1 MHRRWRVRHSYP
13 KPVVEL
19 VELLMSQYPVSELSR
34 MLDLPMSVIYRW
46 RARKFAR
53 PASESPRASGET
65 VAALLAQCDQLGFR
79 FTERLAAAARPAPSI
94 EVARQRFDEE
104 VSSISN
110 PLRSPAGGA
119 NLRAGTSSQGMVSAG
134 APRRTESTKSE
145 RSVIEASGRRTSRG
159 VTHRLEAARRL
170 IDTEYFSDI
179 DSKVLADAAQMSRH
193 HFIRMFSGAFGISP
207 HRYLTRTRIGAAK
220 RLLIS
225 SREPIEVI
233 AAGVGFRSGPSLNRA
248 FKQIEGASVSQFCKT
263 ISRDAF
269 IAPSPLPIAA
279 TANLALRAE

>member
-19 VELLMSQYPVSELSR
+19 VELLISQYPVSELSR

-53 PASESPRASGET
+53 SACESPGGGET

-79 FTERLAAAARPAPSI
+79 FTERLSAAARPAPSI
-94 EVARQRFDEE
+94 QVARQRFDED
-104 VSSISN
+104 VPSISN

-119 NLRAGTSSQGMVSAG
+119 NLRVWTSDQGMVSG
-134 APRRTESTKSE
+134 GVPRRTESTKSE
-145 RSVIEASGRRTSRG
+145 RSVTEVSGRRTSRG

-279 TANLALRAE
+279 AANLALRAE